1 MKKDTQWE
9 KPQANAMK
17 RKSTKKT
24 AGSSKSCDARFGLGP
39 LAPPVPPY
47 RTDFV

>member
-1 MKKDTQWE
+1 MKKDKQWE
-9 KPQANAMK
+9 KPQASVIK
-17 RKSTKKT
+17 RKTTKKT
-24 AGSSKSCDARFGLGP
+24 GSSRSRDTRFGLGP

>member
-1 MKKDTQWE
+1 MKKDKQWE
-9 KPQANAMK
+9 KPQADVMK

-24 AGSSKSCDARFGLGP
+24 AGSSKSRDARFGLGP
-39 LAPPVPPY
+39 LAPPTPPY